1 MKQMNCIVVD
11 DDLMAR
17 KSLNHLCKKVGFLN
31 VLQLCENGK
40 EGLEALQEHPPDLI
54 FLDMEMPE
62 VSGIEFLE
70 LAAVLPQIIFFTSR
84 REYAFEGFEYQVTD
98 FLEKPATFPRFLQAV
113 NKAYK
118 IFIDEEQSQE
128 QQKPASKEFY
138 IRENGKLCR
147 VHQDDILYFENVG
160 DYIRLATTKGN
171 HIIHGTLKG
180 MSEKINNP
188 QFIKVHRSYIINL
201 DKIKDIEDNSLVIKK
216 KVIPISR
223 ANKALLMSKLNML

>member
-17 KSLNHLCKKVGFLN
+17 KSLNHLCKKIDFLN

-40 EGLEALQEHPPDLI
+40 EGLEALQEHQPDLI

-70 LAAVLPQIIFFTSR
+70 AAAVLPQIIFFTSR

-98 FLEKPATFPRFLQAV
+98 FLQKPATFPRFSQAV

-118 IFIDEEQSQE
+118 IFLSEQ

-138 IRENGKLCR
+138 VRENGKLCR

-180 MSEKINNP
+180 MAEKINNP

-201 DKIKDIEDNSLVIKK
+201 DKIKDIEDNSLVIEK

>member
-17 KSLNHLCKKVGFLN
+17 KSLNHLCKKIEFLN

-40 EGLEALQEHPPDLI
+40 EGLEALQKHQPDLI

-70 LAAVLPQIIFFTSR
+70 SAAVLPQVIFFTSR

-98 FLEKPATFPRFLQAV
+98 FLQKPATFPRFSQAV

-118 IFIDEEQSQE
+118 IFLEE
-128 QQKPASKEFY
+128 
-138 IRENGKLCR
+138 
-147 VHQDDILYFENVG
+147 
-160 DYIRLATTKGN
+160 
-171 HIIHGTLKG
+171 
-180 MSEKINNP
+180 
-188 QFIKVHRSYIINL
+188 
-201 DKIKDIEDNSLVIKK
+201 
-216 KVIPISR
+216 
-223 ANKALLMSKLNML
+223 